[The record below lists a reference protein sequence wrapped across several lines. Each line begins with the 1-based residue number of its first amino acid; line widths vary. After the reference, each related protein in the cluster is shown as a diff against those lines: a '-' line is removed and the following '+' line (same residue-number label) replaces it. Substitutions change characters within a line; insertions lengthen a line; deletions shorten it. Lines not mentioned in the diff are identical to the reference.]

1 MFSALHGLIAKK
13 FRHDDPSVS
22 CGVFG
27 GKGMLAL
34 LMEVRDWFLIW
45 SCSSRL
51 YLSGLMLWVFLLLFL
66 WLICLIVV
74 TCFMIWLF
82 VGPSARCL
90 WVSGLGDSKLHA
102 FCVHI
107 SYKIPRG
114 GWGGDDTMVG
124 QLNRSGVF
132 DVCSFYKSLLKA
144 LSFFFSLGNAFEV
157 LRFLEGCLF
166 SYGQLLGV
174 GFSQ

>member
-1 MFSALHGLIAKK
+1 ML
-13 FRHDDPSVS
+13 SVRIYHT
-22 CGVFG
+22 
-27 GKGMLAL
+27 K
-34 LMEVRDWFLIW
+34 
-45 SCSSRL
+45 
-51 YLSGLMLWVFLLLFL
+51 YLG
-66 WLICLIVV
+66 
-74 TCFMIWLF
+74 
-82 VGPSARCL
+82 
-90 WVSGLGDSKLHA
+90 
-102 FCVHI
+102 
-107 SYKIPRG
+107 G

-144 LSFFFSLGNAFEV
+144 LSVFFSLGNAFEV